1 MSHEKRN
8 DGGRHG
14 AAYRCCRSVERK
26 IQRIRREVQPGN
38 TEALTVDGNGFVTA
52 VGEGKACKQEKT
64 SSFRLILNET
74 AGRRQDFLP
83 PFSMRSTLID
93 CILK

>member
-1 MSHEKRN
+1 MMVG
-8 DGGRHG
+8 DTAQLTV
-14 AAYRCCRSVERK
+14 AAVPWNAKFNASGVK
-26 IQRIRREVQPGN
+26 WQSSN
-38 TEALTVDGNGFVTA
+38 TDALTVDGNGFVTA
-52 VGEGKACKQEKT
+52 VGEGKACKPEKT
-64 SSFRLILNET
+64 SSFRLILNEK